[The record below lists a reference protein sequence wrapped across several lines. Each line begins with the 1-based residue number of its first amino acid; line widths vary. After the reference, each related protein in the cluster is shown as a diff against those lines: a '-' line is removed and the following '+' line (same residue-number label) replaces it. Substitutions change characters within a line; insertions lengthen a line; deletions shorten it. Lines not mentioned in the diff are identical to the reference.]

1 LAAAARGLDAVAPCD
16 GGRERADFDYREG
29 MPRIPSPVVV
39 FLAAIAAAAPI
50 SACNSRPKVEAPDE
64 AIVGE
69 WKCPANGSAVT
80 FSSSGLYSLTLK
92 DQPRPVMGSFKFDP
106 EEGMLTLQTRRE
118 SPFCADDIGSYRV
131 HIGGVSLDSELVR
144 DTCEKRAKIFAVRF
158 ERSGSPRPAGAK

>member
-1 LAAAARGLDAVAPCD
+1 
-16 GGRERADFDYREG
+16 

-106 EEGMLTLQTRRE
+106 EEGMLTRAGRPPNAHVAIASDAPRLI
-118 SPFCADDIGSYRV
+118 A
-131 HIGGVSLDSELVR
+131 GVV
-144 DTCEKRAKIFAVRF
+144 DTLLTY
-158 ERSGSPRPAGAK
+158 S